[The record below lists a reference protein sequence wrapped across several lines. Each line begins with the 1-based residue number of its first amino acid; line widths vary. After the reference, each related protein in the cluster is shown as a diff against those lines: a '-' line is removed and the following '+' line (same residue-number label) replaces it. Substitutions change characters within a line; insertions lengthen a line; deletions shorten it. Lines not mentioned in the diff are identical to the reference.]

1 MGFFLSPSDFRLL
14 SHWLLGGDD
23 AKSHLPKSLYPL
35 CKLADSFLLVMQVK
49 TMF

>member
-14 SHWLLGGDD
+14 SHWLLGSDD